1 MPEPR
6 ALDPERAR
14 AIALA
19 KIAASYNVVCGGID
33 AASTLEAL
41 RARIEAARADGDGE
55 LAETLERAIEG
66 VGK

>member
-1 MPEPR
+1 VPEPR

-19 KIAASYNVVCGGID
+19 KIAARYGVVCGGLD

-41 RARIEAARADGDGE
+41 RARIEAARAEGDAA
-55 LAETLERAIEG
+55 LAEALTREIEAAA
-66 VGK
+66 V